1 MSDMAFEMY
10 AQQIDFLPTF
20 QLEILQK
27 KIADILQSKKR
38 KRADSDANDI
48 ALFEHFSGLGAGI
61 DADSAKSAYFEAKYG
76 SADFCIVNHGLK
88 LQKRF

>member
-1 MSDMAFEMY
+1 MSDVAFEMY

-27 KIADILQSKKR
+27 KIEDILQSKKL
-38 KRADSDANDI
+38 KFEETNASDL

-61 DADSAKSAYFEAKYG
+61 DADSTKSAYFEAKYG
-76 SADFCIVNHGLK
+76 SAD
-88 LQKRF
+88 